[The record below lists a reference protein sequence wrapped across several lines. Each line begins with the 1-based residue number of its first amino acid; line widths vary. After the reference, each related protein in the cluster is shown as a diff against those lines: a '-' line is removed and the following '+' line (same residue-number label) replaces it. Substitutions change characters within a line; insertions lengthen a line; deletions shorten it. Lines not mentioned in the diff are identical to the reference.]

1 MARDGSFLYQFLH
14 DFWDLLPTE
23 DRELLAAYW
32 HALTMIVAD
41 IYQETFESS
50 LSTAVEDVS
59 VFHTQRWNRYQLNSD
74 TCDIQNVVEELILT
88 GTTAEDLAQDAILFD
103 SLTVTNENSSI
114 VSTDQLTMEDTVVYY
129 LTYNQ
134 IQANTLR
141 VLEGSAVFVKDR
153 DYRVNLQEGTISRV
167 ENGGIPSGTLVD
179 VIYTHPY
186 YKKDVDY
193 TIDQTNRKIA
203 RVSGGSIASGQ
214 TVFVGYDYDNTTPVP
229 LSSTTGV
236 INSSNNRISDTS
248 VDFTGVKENRT
259 ITILIGSNIGTY
271 TVKEVLSATVL
282 EINETFASDEAN
294 VTYSI
299 NAFPYAINADSNI
312 ASVPTMQDL
321 IVDPNIILREGVN
334 YTVGDGK
341 ISFRDEPVTTRE
353 NDGPTLWAE
362 ETLVDE
368 ETVYRNFGVLVDFY
382 KESSEAYLDA
392 VRGLWYVYWTGSTHE
407 NLLIGMQILLGLPF
421 ATEAGTVT
429 GIVTQDNFVK
439 DVTTGALVSTVPI
452 RSIVT
457 GASDTITSATRVFVF
472 PDNTGVD
479 FNFLSEDIGKKIR
492 VTGSSSGNNGFYWIV
507 DVVSSS
513 SVEVYPAPA
522 ADETAGF
529 SATLYEGGEQNR
541 TLPTDA
547 ADAITSGTA
556 EILFDGIVAS
566 TPSEFTTNDIGKPIV
581 ISDSGSGN
589 NGVYEITAISSS
601 VPLGAVD
608 TVTVSPS
615 PPSSEGSGFTG
626 KVLNLPSI
634 DNFTYSL
641 TTFSSDDV
649 GRILRISGST
659 YNDGDY
665 TITEILR
672 PRRVRIEPDFN
683 ENGEFAIEET
693 GFVAEVYDRVDI
705 SITVTDEDGVSE
717 THTVLDGLE
726 AIVGVGDSV
735 YRFQRLTNGVRIWDK
750 INDPGFVENR
760 LGRSGIDRFLTQNAS
775 RGSGDTDETKALTL
789 LEEHLWI
796 PQALVE
802 AASESLNTGDVFT
815 FLNNLKPQWSEF
827 VFAFALDVEETLD
840 IEEDLQPSDISLE
853 IDLTTIFRNSWQN
866 YAVLPDQYQYNGTCI
881 ITTDQ
886 VRTLTGTRGIDFPA
900 HFSDNG
906 STFTTADIGRT
917 IEISGSGSGNDG
929 DYVIT
934 HVLNADEALVTP
946 DFSATENPF
955 TGTSNVLAITHI
967 TDSSATFTSDAS
979 LGDIV
984 KIDDG
989 QNLGHYEVLDVADDN
1004 NLTIFETNY
1013 DGPFDAEEVD
1023 REYHI
1028 ISKTWNLDQ
1037 GSLDFLENFLHER
1050 TDGFVVDA
1058 TTFRVNSAVNLLALR
1073 VEPGL
1078 NLVIR
1083 GDTNSNMGVYQIAS
1097 VVNETDI
1104 TISGSFTTTSV
1115 TESYAIAS
1123 VAIHLTN
1130 PGAPPPND
1138 AAEPI

>member
-1 MARDGSFLYQFLH
+1 MARDASFLYQFLH

-41 IYQETFESS
+41 IYQETFEAS
-50 LSTAVEDVS
+50 LAIAVEDVA

-88 GTTAEDLAQDAILFD
+88 GTTAEDLANDAILFD
-103 SLTVTNENSSI
+103 SVTVTNANGSI
-114 VSTDQLTMEDTVVYY
+114 VSQDQITMEDTNIYN
-129 LTYNQ
+129 LTYDN

-167 ENGGIPSGTLVD
+167 EFGGIPSGTLVD
-179 VIYTHPY
+179 IYYTHPY
-186 YKKDVDY
+186 YKEDVDY
-193 TIDQTNRKIA
+193 TIDQTNRQIA
-203 RVSGGSIASGQ
+203 RVASGSITSGQ
-214 TVFVGYDYDNTTPVP
+214 TVFVGYDYDNTTEVP

-236 INSSNNRISDTS
+236 IDSINNRISDTS
-248 VDFTGVKENRT
+248 VDFTGVQNNRT
-259 ITILIGSNIGTY
+259 ITILIGANIGTY
-271 TVKEVLSATVL
+271 TVKEVLSTTVL
-282 EINETFASDEAN
+282 EINETFASDEVN

-299 NAFPYAINADSNI
+299 NAFPYAINVDSNV

-321 IVDPNIILREGVN
+321 IVDPNWIFREGVD
-334 YTVGDGK
+334 YTVDGGK
-341 ISFRDEPVTTRE
+341 ISFRVEPVTTRE

-421 ATEAGTVT
+421 ATAAGTVT
-429 GIVTQDNFVK
+429 EIVTQDNFNR
-439 DVTTGALVSTVPI
+439 DVTVGALISTEPV
-452 RSIVT
+452 RAVVT
-457 GASDTITSATRVFVF
+457 GVSDTITAATRVLAF
-472 PDNTGVD
+472 PDNTGID
-479 FNFLSEDIGKKIR
+479 FDFLSEDVGKKIR
-492 VTGSSSGNNGFYWIV
+492 ITASSAGNNGFYWIV
-507 DVVSSS
+507 DVPSPS

-529 SATLYEGGEQNR
+529 SATLYQGGEQDR
-541 TLPTDA
+541 TLATDA
-547 ADAITSGTA
+547 GDTITSGTA
-556 EILFDGIVAS
+556 EILFDGITS
-566 TPSEFTTNDIGKPIV
+566 GSPSEFTTNDIGKPLV
-581 ISDSGSGN
+581 ISDSSSGN
-589 NGVYEITAISSS
+589 NGVYEITAIDSS
-601 VPLGAVD
+601 VPLGPVD
-608 TVTVSPS
+608 TVTVSPAPS
-615 PPSSEGSGFTG
+615 SSEGAGFIG
-626 KVLNLPSI
+626 KVLDLPSI

-649 GRILRISGST
+649 GRILRVAGST

-672 PRRVRIEPDFN
+672 PNRVRVEPAFN
-683 ENGEFAIEET
+683 EDGEFAIEET
-693 GFVAEVYDRVDI
+693 GFAAEVYERVDI
-705 SITVTDEDGVSE
+705 SITVTDSDGVSE
-717 THTVLDGLE
+717 THTVLDGLQ
-726 AIVGVGDSV
+726 AIVEVGDEV
-735 YRFQRLTNGVRIWDK
+735 YRFQRLTDGVRIWDK

-760 LGRSGIDRFLTQNAS
+760 LGRSGIDRFLTQNAT

-840 IEEDLQPSDISLE
+840 VEEDLQPSDISLE

-866 YAVLPDQYQYNGTCI
+866 YAVLPDQYQYSGTCV

-906 STFTTADIGRT
+906 GTFIPADIGRT
-917 IEISGSGSGNDG
+917 IEIGGSGSGNDG

-934 HVLNADEALVTP
+934 HVLNTNEVLVTP
-946 DFSATENPF
+946 DFAATENPF
-955 TGTSNVLAITHI
+955 TGTSAVLKITHI

-984 KIDDG
+984 RIAAG

-1004 NLTIFETNY
+1004 NLTIFETDY
-1013 DGPFDAEEVD
+1013 DGPFDVEEVD

-1028 ISKTWNLDQ
+1028 ISQTWNLDQ
-1037 GSLDFLENFLHER
+1037 GSLDFLEHFLHER

-1083 GDTNSNMGVYQIAS
+1083 DDTNSNMGVYQIAS
-1097 VVNETDI
+1097 VVNETDV

-1115 TESYAIAS
+1115 SESYAIAS
-1123 VAIHLTN
+1123 AAIYLTN